1 MTTAPP
7 GLRARKKQRTYDD
20 LQRAAL
26 DLFALHGFDHV
37 TIDDICAAAEV
48 SKTTFYRYF
57 DTKED
62 VLLGAAEE
70 KIEVMGD
77 ALARR
82 PLDEPAIVAVRNAFL
97 EFAELYQMDRN
108 TKLAISQIT
117 RVTPA
122 LAARNLEHQTA
133 WEGLLRDF
141 FVSRDPEVGP
151 PRDAELRHCVMAS
164 TVVAALR
171 AAVDYWLTHGAE
183 TDLRAIV
190 DDALQVTIGGSRRTR
205 SR

>member
-7 GLRARKKQRTYDD
+7 GLRARKKQRTYDE
-20 LQRAAL
+20 LQRVAL

-37 TIDDICAAAEV
+37 TIDDICANAEV

-57 DTKED
+57 DSKED
-62 VLLGAAEE
+62 VLLGSPEE
-70 KIEVMGD
+70 KIAVMGD

-97 EFAELYQMDRN
+97 EFAEQYQIDRT
-108 TKLAISQIT
+108 TKLAISRVT

-122 LAARNLEHQTA
+122 LATRNLEHQIA

-141 FVSRDPEVGP
+141 FISRDSGRGR
-151 PRDAELRHCVMAS
+151 PRDAALRHCVMAS

-171 AAVDYWLTHGAE
+171 TAVDYWLNHGAE
-183 TDLRAIV
+183 TDLPAVV
-190 DDALQVTIGGSRRTR
+190 DDALQVTIIAPLRTR

>member
-1 MTTAPP
+1 MTTAPA
-7 GLRARKKQRTYDD
+7 GLRARKKQRTYAE

-26 DLFALHGFDHV
+26 DLVAVDGFDKV

-62 VLLGAAEE
+62 VLLGSATEKLAA
-70 KIEVMGD
+70 MSD

-82 PLDEPAIVAVRNAFL
+82 PVSESAVVAVRNAFT
-97 EFAELYQMDRN
+97 EFAELYQVDRS

-117 RVTPA
+117 RATPA

-141 FVSRDPEVGP
+141 FVSRDPGANGT
-151 PRDAELRHCVMAS
+151 RDAALRHCVMAS

-183 TDLRAIV
+183 KDLPAIV
-190 DDALQVTIGGSRRTR
+190 DDALQVAITASRRTH